1 MGKRILSA
9 IMMLLIFIPI
19 FMIGG
24 NLYNFC
30 IYVVS
35 LIGLSEF
42 ISIKNSKKKVPF
54 VIKILC
60 FIAFSFLIF
69 SNISGSVMIFSIDYR
84 ILSGIFTLFLIP
96 ALIYHD
102 RSLYSIN
109 DAFYLIGGVLFL
121 GISFSLMIVVRNMD
135 LNILVYLFLIAIFS
149 DTYAYI
155 TGSLIGNRKLLKEVS
170 PTKTIEG
177 LIGGIVFGTFVPTM
191 YYTTVI
197 DPQFDLLLLVFIT
210 MFLSVLGHLGDLC
223 FSLIKRY
230 FDKKDFS
237 NLIPGH
243 GGILDRFD
251 SIIFI
256 LLGFMYFINIIGG

>member
-19 FMIGG
+19 FVIGG
-24 NLYNFC
+24 NLYNAA
-30 IYVVS
+30 IYIVS
-35 LIGLSEF
+35 LLALAEF
-42 ISIKNSKKKVPF
+42 ISVKNSKKEIPL
-54 VIKILC
+54 VIRILS
-60 FIAFSFLIF
+60 FIAYSFLIF
-69 SNISGSVMIFSIDYR
+69 SNVDSSSMIFSIDYR
-84 ILSGIFTLFLIP
+84 ILSGIFFIFLIP
-96 ALIYHD
+96 TLIYHN

-109 DAFYLIGGVLFL
+109 DAFYLIGGILFF
-121 GISFSLMIVVRNMD
+121 GISFSLMIVVRNIS
-135 LNILVYLFLIAIFS
+135 LNVLVYLFLIAIFS

-155 TGSLIGNRKLLKEVS
+155 TGSLIGSRKLLEVVS

-177 LIGGIVFGTFVPTM
+177 LIGGIFFGTFVPTM
-191 YYTTVI
+191 YYITVI
-197 DPQFDLLLLVFIT
+197 DSQFNLLLLVFIT
-210 MFLSVLGHLGDLC
+210 LFLSVLGHLGDLS

-256 LLGFMYFINIIGG
+256 LLGFMFFVNIIGG

>member
-9 IMMLLIFIPI
+9 LMMLLIFIPI

-24 NLYNFC
+24 NLFNLC
-30 IYVVS
+30 IYIVS
-35 LIGLSEF
+35 LLGLHEF
-42 ISIKNSKKKVPF
+42 ISIKNSKKQLPF
-54 VIKILC
+54 VIRVLC
-60 FIAFSFLIF
+60 YITFSFLIF
-69 SNISGSVMIFSIDYR
+69 SNSGNVMIFSIDYR
-84 ILSGIFTLFLIP
+84 VLSGIFTLFLIP
-96 ALIYHD
+96 ALAYHD

-109 DAFYLIGGVLFL
+109 DAFYLIGGILFL
-121 GISFSLMIVVRNMD
+121 GISFSLMIVVRNIS

-155 TGSLIGNRKLLKEVS
+155 IGSLIGNKKLLKEAS

-177 LIGGIVFGTFVPTM
+177 LIGGIAFGTFVPTM
-191 YYTTVI
+191 YYITVV
-197 DPQFDLLLLVFIT
+197 DSQFNLMLLIFIT
-210 MFLSVLGHLGDLC
+210 LFLSVLGHLGDLS

-230 FDKKDFS
+230 FGKKDFS

-256 LLGFMYFINIIGG
+256 LLGFMYFVNIIGG

>member
-1 MGKRILSA
+1 M
-9 IMMLLIFIPI
+9 
-19 FMIGG
+19 
-24 NLYNFC
+24 
-30 IYVVS
+30 
-35 LIGLSEF
+35 
-42 ISIKNSKKKVPF
+42 
-54 VIKILC
+54 
-60 FIAFSFLIF
+60 
-69 SNISGSVMIFSIDYR
+69 
-84 ILSGIFTLFLIP
+84 
-96 ALIYHD
+96 
-102 RSLYSIN
+102 
-109 DAFYLIGGVLFL
+109 
-121 GISFSLMIVVRNMD
+121 
-135 LNILVYLFLIAIFS
+135 FLIAIFS

-191 YYTTVI
+191 YYITVI
-197 DPQFDLLLLVFIT
+197 DPQFNLLLLVFIT

-243 GGILDRFD
+243 VGILDRFD

>member
-9 IMMLLIFIPI
+9 FMMLLIFIPI
-19 FMIGG
+19 FVVGG
-24 NLYNFC
+24 NLYKVC
-30 IYVVS
+30 IYIVA
-35 LIGLSEF
+35 LLGLSEF
-42 ISIKNSKKKVPF
+42 IDIRNSKKEVPF

-60 FIAFSFLIF
+60 YIAFSFLIF
-69 SNISGSVMIFSIDYR
+69 SNISGNTMFFSIDYR

-109 DAFYLIGGVLFL
+109 DAFYLIGGILFL
-121 GISFSLMIVVRNMD
+121 GISFSLMIVVRNIS
-135 LNILVYLFLIAIFS
+135 LNILVYLFLISIFS

-155 TGSLIGNRKLLKEVS
+155 TGSLIGNRKLLKEIS

-191 YYTTVI
+191 YYITVV
-197 DPQFDLLLLVFIT
+197 DPQFNLLILVFIT

-256 LLGFMYFINIIGG
+256 LLGFMYFVNIIGG